1 MSKFDESILMQ
12 ALVLV
17 DNKIKKSSRNT
28 DLNNREDLEQE
39 IKLKVV
45 EAIINGK
52 IESPL
57 TFTEYK
63 ENYDKR
69 KTAS

>member
-1 MSKFDESILMQ
+1 MSKFYESILMQ

>member
-1 MSKFDESILMQ
+1 MNNFDETILMQ
-12 ALVLV
+12 ALFLV
-17 DNKIKKSSRNT
+17 ENKIKKSSRNT
-28 DLNNREDLEQE
+28 DINHREDLEQE

-52 IESPL
+52 IGSPL
-57 TFTEYK
+57 TFSEYK